1 MQHKGFETIEAL
13 NKKIDHATNEK
24 YKIEKKLEVLQSRHN
39 DSNSISAAEKGEIAK
54 AEKDL
59 EDKEKIEKDL
69 RDTKSA
75 YETRIMKRDKDI
87 IELKLVAG
95 DRLTVLRSKILGVI
109 LKNESE
115 TKYKRILK
123 RIIYKIKYD

>member
-13 NKKIDHATNEK
+13 NKKIDNATNEK
-24 YKIEKKLEVLQSRHN
+24 NKIENKLEVLQSRHN

-87 IELKLVAG
+87 IELKLAAG

>member
-13 NKKIDHATNEK
+13 NKKIDNASNEK
-24 YKIEKKLEVLQSRHN
+24 TKIEKKLEVLQSRHD

-59 EDKEKIEKDL
+59 DDKEKIEKDL

-87 IELKLVAG
+87 MELKLAAG
-95 DRLTVLRSKILGVI
+95 DG
-109 LKNESE
+109 
-115 TKYKRILK
+115 
-123 RIIYKIKYD
+123 

>member
-13 NKKIDHATNEK
+13 NKKIDNASNEK
-24 YKIEKKLEVLQSRHN
+24 TKIEKKLEVLQSRHD

-59 EDKEKIEKDL
+59 DDKEKIEKDL

-87 IELKLVAG
+87 IELKLAAG
-95 DRLTVLRSKILGVI
+95 DRLTVLRSEILGVI

>member
-1 MQHKGFETIEAL
+1 M
-13 NKKIDHATNEK
+13 
-24 YKIEKKLEVLQSRHN
+24 
-39 DSNSISAAEKGEIAK
+39 
-54 AEKDL
+54 
-59 EDKEKIEKDL
+59 EKIEKDH

-87 IELKLVAG
+87 IELKLAAG

-123 RIIYKIKYD
+123 RIIYKIKYLHKGIFQI